1 MNDKIRELYNL
12 GKEAQN
18 GDELSLIKL
27 IEIKRSL
34 ILKVSYNDEDCY
46 QYIIEKLIRRIK
58 NYKF

>member
-34 ILKVSYNDEDCY
+34 ILKVSY
-46 QYIIEKLIRRIK
+46 RRIK

>member
-1 MNDKIRELYNL
+1 MKEKIRELYYL
-12 GKEAQN
+12 GKKVQN
-18 GDELSLIKL
+18 GDEMSLIKL
-27 IEIKRSL
+27 IEIKRNL